1 MDMKEFQFFKL
12 VRVPKEKE
20 RIVFRVLEDCNLSRF
35 ILMDNSYDEDG
46 NVSNVHRHS
55 FVLPNMNVSK
65 GDFLRVYTHKGEA
78 KSFTN
83 KSQTITHEIYW
94 GFKSE
99 VSIWNKDV
107 DKAYIYKIDS
117 LQVFRV

>member
-1 MDMKEFQFFKL
+1 MKEFQFFKI
-12 VRVPKEKE
+12 VREPKENE
-20 RIVFRVLEDCNLSRF
+20 HIVFRVLEDCNLSRF

-55 FVLPNMNVSK
+55 FVLPNMNVGK
-65 GDFLRVYTHKGEA
+65 GDFLRVYSHKGET
-78 KSFTN
+78 KSFIN

-94 GFKSE
+94 GFEEE
-99 VSIWNKDV
+99 VSIWNNDV